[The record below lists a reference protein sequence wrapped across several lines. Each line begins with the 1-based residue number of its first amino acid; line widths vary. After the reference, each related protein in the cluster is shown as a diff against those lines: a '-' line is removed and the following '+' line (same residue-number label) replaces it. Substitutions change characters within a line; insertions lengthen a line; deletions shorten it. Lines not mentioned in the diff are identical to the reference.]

1 MDFSAVIIV
10 LFKLFFLLVLGYV
23 LFRRHILDEHANKAI
38 SALIVNATS
47 PALVLGSLSATAG
60 TSRGEVMKL
69 VFFGIGLYI
78 LLPLMAWLVVRL
90 FKVDLKKRGTV
101 QLLLVFGNT
110 GFMAI
115 PILQALYGDVAV
127 FYCNILNLPFNLM
140 IFTYGVYLLHLS
152 SVKEASEDAAKE
164 PAKGFAGRGRLP
176 FSGPALRKMLLT
188 PGIICSVLALILYF
202 CNLQLPRILGETFQF
217 IGNVTP
223 PLSML
228 VIGSVLAEYPLRA
241 MFSDLKIDLILVLK
255 LLLFPVLVL
264 VFSRL
269 VFTDPVMIGI
279 NTLTFGMPCASMCV
293 MLSKEH
299 GGDSQ
304 VASSGVVFTTILSL
318 LTIPII
324 YLVLSPFFG

>member
-1 MDFSAVIIV
+1 
-10 LFKLFFLLVLGYV
+10 
-23 LFRRHILDEHANKAI
+23 
-38 SALIVNATS
+38 
-47 PALVLGSLSATAG
+47 
-60 TSRGEVMKL
+60 
-69 VFFGIGLYI
+69 
-78 LLPLMAWLVVRL
+78 
-90 FKVDLKKRGTV
+90 
-101 QLLLVFGNT
+101 
-110 GFMAI
+110 
-115 PILQALYGDVAV
+115 
-127 FYCNILNLPFNLM
+127 
-140 IFTYGVYLLHLS
+140 
-152 SVKEASEDAAKE
+152 
-164 PAKGFAGRGRLP
+164 
-176 FSGPALRKMLLT
+176 MLLT

>member
-1 MDFSAVIIV
+1 MDFSAVLIV
-10 LFKLFFLLVLGYV
+10 LFKLFFLLLLGFF

-47 PALVLGSLSATAG
+47 PALVLGSLSATGA
-60 TSRGEVMKL
+60 TSRGEVLKL

-78 LLPLMAWLVVRL
+78 LLPLTAWLTVKL
-90 FKVDLKKRGTV
+90 FKVDPKKRGTM

-115 PILQALYGDVAV
+115 PILQTLYGDVAV

-140 IFTYGVYLLHLS
+140 IFTYGVYMLQLS
-152 SVKEASEDAAKE
+152 SAQSTAEGSK
-164 PAKGFAGRGRLP
+164 
-176 FSGPALRKMLLT
+176 FSLKGPALRKMLLT
-188 PGIICSVLALILYF
+188 PGIICSVLALLLYF
-202 CNLQLPRILGETFQF
+202 TNIQLPKVLSETFLF

-228 VIGSVLAEYPLRA
+228 LIGSVLAEYPLKS

-255 LLLFPVLVL
+255 LLFFPVLVL
-264 VFSRL
+264 VLSRL
-269 VFTDPVMIGI
+269 IFTDPVMIGI
-279 NTLTFGMPCASMCV
+279 NTLTFAMPCASMCV
-293 MLSKEH
+293 ILSKEH

-304 VASSGVVFTTILSL
+304 TASSGVVFTTVLSL
-318 LTIPII
+318 LTIPLV
-324 YLVLSPFFG
+324 YLVLNPFFG